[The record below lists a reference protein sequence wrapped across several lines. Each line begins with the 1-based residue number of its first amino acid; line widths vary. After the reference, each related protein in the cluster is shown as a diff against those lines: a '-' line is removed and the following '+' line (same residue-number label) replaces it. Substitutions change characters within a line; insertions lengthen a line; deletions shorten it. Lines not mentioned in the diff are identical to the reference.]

1 MLASKSTKSSLHRLT
16 CRQNSRCTGL
26 ELLITGQNPRPSG
39 LAQVGSIVTASSA
52 LLISDAGRPEVAERV
67 GRADKFGLNF
77 MEPERLM

>member
-26 ELLITGQNPRPSG
+26 ELLITCQNPCPSG
-39 LAQVGSIVTASSA
+39 LAQVGSIVT
-52 LLISDAGRPEVAERV
+52 SDAGRPEVAERV

-77 MEPERLM
+77 TEPERLM